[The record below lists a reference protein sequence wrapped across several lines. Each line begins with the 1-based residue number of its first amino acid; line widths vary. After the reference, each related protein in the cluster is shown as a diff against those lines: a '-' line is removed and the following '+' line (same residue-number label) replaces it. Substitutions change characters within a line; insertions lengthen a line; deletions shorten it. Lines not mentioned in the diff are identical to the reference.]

1 MSEKVVKRA
10 DWGIKKAK
18 REEIFMLKAYQIDEL
33 TNGAYGLT
41 KENAPLSHYTTFHIG
56 GPCDLLVEPTGE
68 KELLRT
74 YRYLRSEEIPY
85 YIIGRGSN
93 LLIRDGGIP
102 GVVILLNRLYSDVT
116 IEGSKI
122 TAQTGAGLRDVA
134 LLSFEAGLTGM
145 EEISGIPGSVGGG
158 VYMNAGAYGGEMKDV
173 VESIHAVTKDGQ
185 LITLTIDEME
195 MGHRTSRMMTEGML
209 VTEVVFQLKEGNPQK
224 IRAAYE
230 DFTHRRTTKQPLDDY
245 SAGSV
250 FKRPKGGY
258 ASALIDQAGLR
269 GLSVG
274 DAQVSEKHCG
284 FMINRGH
291 AKASDVLALIE
302 KVQKEVKDQFGIDLE
317 PEVRII
323 GVDKRDD

>member
-1 MSEKVVKRA
+1 
-10 DWGIKKAK
+10 
-18 REEIFMLKAYQIDEL
+18 MLKKYQMQEL
-33 TNGAYGLT
+33 SNGAYGLT
-41 KENAPLSHYTTFHIG
+41 KENAPLYSYTTFHIG
-56 GPCDLLVEPTGE
+56 GPCGLLIEPTGE

-74 YRYLRSEEIPY
+74 YRYLRSENIPY

-102 GVVILLNRLYSDVT
+102 GVVILLNRLYADIT
-116 IEGSKI
+116 LEGKKI
-122 TAQTGAGLRDVA
+122 TAQTGASLHDVA
-134 LLSFEAGLTGM
+134 MLSFEAGLTGL
-145 EEISGIPGSVGGG
+145 EALSGIPGSVGGG

-173 VESIHAVTKDGQ
+173 VTSIRAVNKEGEVVSFN
-185 LITLTIDEME
+185 IDEMA

-209 VTEVVFQLKEGNPQK
+209 VTEVVFELKEGDPDK

-230 DFTHRRTTKQPLDDY
+230 DYTNRRETKQPLDDY

-291 AKASDVLALIE
+291 AKAKDVLALIE
-302 KVQKEVKDQFGIDLE
+302 KVQKEVKRQFGIDLE

-323 GVDKRDD
+323 GVDQRED